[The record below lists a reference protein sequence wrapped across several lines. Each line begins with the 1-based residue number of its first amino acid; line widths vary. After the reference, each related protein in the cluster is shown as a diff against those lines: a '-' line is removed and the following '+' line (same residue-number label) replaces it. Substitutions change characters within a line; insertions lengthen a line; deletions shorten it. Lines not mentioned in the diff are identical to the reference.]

1 MMQIQPYNSVQAGG
15 YIPYGMTNQGN
26 QCGLQNSNLGIQPNF
41 GGSNQMWGAF
51 SQMLNMMNTMITGM
65 MRLFQGMLSQ
75 SAGLLGSNPS
85 VQPSITG
92 SVQAQPEVKQEST
105 FDWIKNLGAGLL
117 DIGKDILGGGLD
129 KAVSIGSKIFK
140 GIKSL
145 F

>member
-1 MMQIQPYNSVQAGG
+1 MIQLQPYNGVQTGG
-15 YIPYGMTNQGN
+15 FLPGGMTNISSQTGLRTSNFGTQPYGGGN
-26 QCGLQNSNLGIQPNF
+26 Q
-41 GGSNQMWGAF
+41 QMWGVF
-51 SQMLNMMNTMITGM
+51 SQMLSMMNSMMTGM

-75 SAGLLGSNPS
+75 SSGMLGTNPAL
-85 VQPSITG
+85 QPSIN
-92 SVQAQPEVKQEST
+92 SPVLSQPEIKQESS
-105 FDWIKNLGAGLL
+105 FDWLKDLGAGLF